1 MTKKTTVNEN
11 EEFIVEVVD
20 EGESDEALVVT
31 STKDFTQDLLKKA
44 MSSYAGS
51 EKTYSQQVDERA
63 FMKTS
68 LTEAKIEELAFL
80 PQDNIEKVQQINSY
94 IDLYL
99 NKDDIIGRVYEIIEA
114 NTNADFQL
122 SYPKV
127 EGRNKEIKLKK
138 VKDIIDEFNKQIELE
153 ELIIETIP
161 YAYAN
166 GNRMLYLRKTKYDTY
181 QVDRYPLGMVQYS
194 SYKVNNE
201 PVVVFS
207 LPDLLGRMTG
217 QTLIS
222 PFSTNSLTTFDLRMF
237 PDMEDEIRENF
248 STEIYRAYLERKP
261 TVTLNTD
268 LTAVIRTNNRGK
280 RYGVSPIF
288 KALNPALKL
297 EVQEKSDTMDSKARG
312 KKIIFQRISD
322 KLLGENGEDIDLSP
336 SIYSHNEFVKA
347 WKGEIVV
354 YTGAPW
360 VEDVKYVEPKQSS
373 EHSNALNYYR
383 SKVLSA
389 LGITFLNGDS
399 KTGTATAQMSL
410 NELMKEID
418 KIAKQL
424 SNNIN
429 KWYKYIL
436 NEAGLPIEYAPTIEV
451 LDSEIMN
458 LSIRMQLADS
468 LFNKYGASY
477 RSTYELMGMDYE
489 SEKEKRES
497 ENEENLDKEV
507 FYARQTAFTF
517 SAKGEEDY
525 VYEGNDGTDN
535 KDKQS
540 KTPQQQTNDEIR
552 KEGETDV

>member
-312 KKIIFQRISD
+312 KKIIFQKISD
-322 KLLGENGEDIDLSP
+322 KLLGEKGEDMDLAP
-336 SIYSHNEFVKA
+336 TIHSHNEFVKA

-458 LSIRMQLADS
+458 LSIRIQLADS

-552 KEGETDV
+552 KEE

>member
-166 GNRMLYLRKTKYDTY
+166 GNRMLYLRKTKYGTY